1 MIARRFNGPP
11 DSAQGGY
18 ACGLVAERIGGTAS
32 VSLRRPPPLERPL
45 DVRRGENGS
54 VALLDGGEVVADG
67 AAAELEL
74 DLPEPVALDEARQA
88 AGNSPWIDRH
98 PFPSCFGCGPERSQ
112 DEAIA
117 VIMGDVEGRAVDAS
131 VWTPQRDFADAG
143 GAVTPLF
150 MWAALDCPTS
160 SRACLDATAPCV
172 LGRLTARLLAPA
184 RAGEPHSV
192 TSWLIGRDGRK
203 RYGGAAIHTADGE
216 CCGYS
221 EGLWIELRDASVVGA
236 RVQT

>member
-1 MIARRFNGPP
+1 VIARRFNGPP
-11 DSAQGGY
+11 DSGQGGY
-18 ACGLVAERIGGTAS
+18 SCGLVAERIGGTAS

-45 DVRRGENGS
+45 EVRRSDDGS
-54 VALLDGGEVVADG
+54 VALLDGEDVVADG
-67 AAAELEL
+67 APAELEL
-74 DLPEPVALDEARQA
+74 DVPEPVAMEEAQRA

-98 PFPSCFGCGPERSQ
+98 PFPSCFGCGPDRSQ

-117 VIMGDVEGRAVDAS
+117 VIMGEVEGRDVHAS
-131 VWTPQRDFADAG
+131 VWTPHPDFAGHG

-160 SRACLDATAPCV
+160 SRACLDAAAPCV
-172 LGRLTARLLAPA
+172 LGRLTARVLAPA

-221 EGLWIELRDASVVGA
+221 EGLWIELRDPSVVGA
-236 RVQT
+236 QV